1 MEDDLRRVGAVDG
14 DRRVKR
20 RLDRTAQHPCAQ
32 HGSDRFL
39 LRLFRSRIVKG
50 EGGKNVVLL
59 GVRDLEGLAA
69 QLAFRRLVRSGIR
82 IGDGVASCIQLPV
95 IHGPARSHGVAIGIA
110 AAAADLIHRARVSV
124 MRKVVAGD
132 EPPAVA
138 VAHVTSVVC
147 KRAAGRRVK
156 AGHKME
162 AFHPD
167 RVFIVFKY
175 AVQRIGIAAVI
186 VLCADPPRDVVIP
199 KSIVSPAHTQ
209 FPSTRDGDVVAGE
222 RTVARVGPAVAIE
235 RHVGCAA
242 IRVVFRYLPGLLVF
256 AVPDKVDIADAE
268 GRRLRLDTADQ
279 RGTAPRAPELHR
291 HIDIVLLD
299 VRDQDLAAIGAAV
312 RVRCRIFFSCPPQV
326 DGDHVLAG
334 LDSLN
339 DFFQSL
345 VDRFDCFALLHIQ
358 CMPCRNRAGDGAGGR
373 HGLAVHRAAGLEAP
387 FALVRARQRV
397 DPLAGHPGGDGRIFC
412 IVQCSGLFAFRSRGE
427 VKFVDLR
434 NDRLYLI
441 RAQRGQIVRTVARAG
456 LPPEAD
462 RELRPH
468 VCAFQ
473 ATHGA
478 RRQHAV
484 FSVVVFADAHVAGPF
499 PAVDRHRDGR
509 ELTDDG
515 RRGRILPARLIPIC
529 TEGDSIVRAKVKDR
543 RPGFVHVQRELLLIA
558 FPEAL
563 VRLAGHAPA
572 VLRQLPD
579 REALRRL
586 KSIREDRTG
595 SRMRRHEIHADVLAA
610 VILCRDR
617 PAARERRGDRRTA
630 RPEPADILDR
640 QIGEE

>member
-1 MEDDLRRVGAVDG
+1 
-14 DRRVKR
+14 
-20 RLDRTAQHPCAQ
+20 
-32 HGSDRFL
+32 
-39 LRLFRSRIVKG
+39 
-50 EGGKNVVLL
+50 
-59 GVRDLEGLAA
+59 
-69 QLAFRRLVRSGIR
+69 
-82 IGDGVASCIQLPV
+82 
-95 IHGPARSHGVAIGIA
+95 
-110 AAAADLIHRARVSV
+110 

-175 AVQRIGIAAVI
+175 AVQRIRIAAVI

-222 RTVARVGPAVAIE
+222 RTVSCVAPTVAIE
-235 RHVGCAA
+235 RLVGRAPVRMIF
-242 IRVVFRYLPGLLVF
+242 IRHLPVFVVL
-256 AVPDKVDIADAE
+256 AVPDKVDVGDTE
-268 GRRLRLDTADQ
+268 VCRLRMDPADQ
-279 RGTAPRAPELHR
+279 RRADAALAYKLHS
-291 HIDIVLLD
+291 DIVSLD
-299 VRDQDLAAIGAAV
+299 VRDLDLAEIGAV
-312 RVRCRIFFSCPPQV
+312 LCVLRIILCSCFPQLDDDRLIAGVIFV
-326 DGDHVLAG
+326 DTIDDL
-334 LDSLN
+334 
-339 DFFQSL
+339 FQSL
-345 VDRFDCFALLHIQ
+345 IDRADCFALRSRQ
-358 CMPCRNRAGDGAGGR
+358 CMHFHDLAGNAAGGC
-373 HGLAVHRAAGLEAP
+373 HALTVHHAAGLEDPCASIRP
-387 FALVRARQRV
+387 MQRV
-397 DPLAGHPGGDGRIFC
+397 DARAGHPGRSGGCRIIRIGQRARLSILPPHGQREFT
-412 IVQCSGLFAFRSRGE
+412 
-427 VKFVDLR
+427 DLP
-434 NDRLYLI
+434 DDFLHLI
-441 RAQRGQIVRTVARAG
+441 RAQRSQVVGAVARAD

-468 VCAFQ
+468 VFVFLA
-473 ATHGA
+473 AHGA
-478 RRQHAV
+478 RRQHVV
-484 FSVVVFADAHVAGPF
+484 FSVAVFADTHVADLVP
-499 PAVDRHRDGR
+499 VIDLHRNGR

-543 RPGFVHVQRELLLIA
+543 RPGFVHVQRELLLFA
-558 FPEAL
+558 FPAL

-572 VLRQLPD
+572 ELRQLPD
-579 REALRRL
+579 REALRRFIV
-586 KSIREDRTG
+586 IRKDRTG

-617 PAARERRGDRRTA
+617 PAARERRGDRRIA